1 MDSWVGL
8 TLVLAVPPSAW
19 ADGKLADLAEM
30 LGKMVEHHGPKS
42 TEPKYQSRCPTL
54 YRKTREVFLRYK
66 LQMDSCGVSRPHK
79 TRTSSFWC
87 NSGIRIC
94 YVLGFVVNA
103 ASPRHHVS
111 NACQISWLMH
121 TGFLPGHAR
130 YSPTRF
136 FAYTISLK
144 KRIKASFLNFI
155 RHPVAGGAGI

>member
-66 LQMDSCGVSRPHK
+66 LQMDSFGVSRPHI

-103 ASPRHHVS
+103 ASRIECVPNIV
-111 NACQISWLMH
+111 ADAA
-121 TGFLPGHAR
+121 GFLPGHTR